1 MSYEYST
8 TFWWDASFRPYVGG
22 YLDESGLGG
31 PMTGVEGGYS
41 YKLTEKQYAG
51 YSEWK
56 GLEFLLF
63 GEVNPGETEHWATG
77 AHVRAKKYRTYGSIA
92 AGTGFSVRNIDPD
105 KTDPSYG
112 FPLDVQFGTLGDSLI
127 ISAGVSIY
135 LGADSRNYVAEIKG
149 GFDLFKLM
157 GIFDALLHVGN

>member
-1 MSYEYST
+1 MSDEYNT
-8 TFWWDASFRPYVGG
+8 TFWWDASFRPYIGG

-63 GEVNPGETEHWATG
+63 GEVNPGETEHWVTG
-77 AHVRAKKYRTYGSIA
+77 ARVRAKKYRTYASIA
-92 AGTGFSVRNIDPD
+92 AGTGLSVRNMDF
-105 KTDPSYG
+105 G
-112 FPLDVQFGTLGDSLI
+112 FPLDAQFGTLGDSLFV
-127 ISAGVSIY
+127 SAGVSIY
-135 LGADSRNYVAEIKG
+135 PGADSKNYVGEIRG

-157 GIFDALLHVGN
+157 GIFDTLLHAGN